1 MAEEVNVIINNLCTK
16 FGTTIQ
22 NLVPEMA
29 RMNIAEGITVIII
42 CVIIFICLYKISVKI
57 WNYCKETADSDCVF
71 FFIPIFITGVI
82 SFVFFISYII
92 SSVGWIASPMAKTI
106 KEIISMIN

>member
-1 MAEEVNVIINNLCTK
+1 MTEEINIIINNLCTK

-29 RMNIAEGITVIII
+29 RMNIAEGITTIII
-42 CVIIFICLYKISVKI
+42 CAIIFICLYKISVKI
-57 WNYCKETADSDCVF
+57 WNYCKENDDFVF
-71 FFIPIFITGVI
+71 LFIPIFITGVV
-82 SFVFFISYII
+82 SFVFFISSII

-106 KEIISMIN
+106 KEILSMID

>member
-29 RMNIAEGITVIII
+29 RLNIAEGITTIII
-42 CVIIFICLYKISVKI
+42 CVIVFICLYKP
-57 WNYCKETADSDCVF
+57 ED
-71 FFIPIFITGVI
+71 IPFDRLVQQG
-82 SFVFFISYII
+82 
-92 SSVGWIASPMAKTI
+92 
-106 KEIISMIN
+106 

>member
-1 MAEEVNVIINNLCTK
+1 MTEEINIIINNLCTK

-29 RMNIAEGITVIII
+29 RLNIAEGVTTVII

-57 WNYCKETADSDCVF
+57 WNYCKTDDSDYAF

-82 SFVFFISYII
+82 SFVFFVSSII
-92 SSVGWIASPMAKTI
+92 SSIGWIASPMAKTI
-106 KEIISMIN
+106 KEIISMID

>member
-1 MAEEVNVIINNLCTK
+1 MTEEVNIIINNLCTK

-29 RMNIAEGITVIII
+29 RMNIAEEITTIII

-57 WNYCKETADSDCVF
+57 WNCYKETDDSEYTF
-71 FFIPIFITGVI
+71 FFVPIFITGVV
-82 SFVFFISYII
+82 SFVFFISSVI

-106 KEIISMIN
+106 QILSMID

>member
-29 RMNIAEGITVIII
+29 RMNIAEGITTIII
-42 CVIIFICLYKISVKI
+42 CIIIFICLYKISVNI
-57 WNYCKETADSDCVF
+57 WNYCKEIDDSDCVF
-71 FFIPIFITGVI
+71 FFIPIFITGVV
-82 SFVFFISYII
+82 SFVFFVSSIV

-106 KEIISMIN
+106 KEIMSMID